1 MKKFIQMTLL
11 TIVLNLISAFFVV
24 NFTNEIPKSINPN
37 DYSTS
42 KYFFEIVVGVL
53 FAPYIETW
61 ILYFGVKSSTSLFNR
76 SNLLTVFVGALPLI
90 FLHGLISLSKVVAI
104 ASGFFVQAYYLNN
117 LLKEN
122 CSLKETIQ
130 VVFLIHAINNALAYL
145 AGYAFGKLEI

>member
-1 MKKFIQMTLL
+1 
-11 TIVLNLISAFFVV
+11 
-24 NFTNEIPKSINPN
+24 
-37 DYSTS
+37 
-42 KYFFEIVVGVL
+42 
-53 FAPYIETW
+53 
-61 ILYFGVKSSTSLFNR
+61 
-76 SNLLTVFVGALPLI
+76 LPLI
-90 FLHGLISLSKVVAI
+90 FLHGLISFSKVVAI